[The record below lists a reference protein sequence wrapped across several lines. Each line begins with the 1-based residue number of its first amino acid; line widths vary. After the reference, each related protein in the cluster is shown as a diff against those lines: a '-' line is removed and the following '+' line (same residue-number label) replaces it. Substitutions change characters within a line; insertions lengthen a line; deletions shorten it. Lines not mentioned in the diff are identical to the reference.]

1 MSDEHPNPDSPL
13 TILLI
18 EDNPL
23 DAELFGEFLADSGAR
38 DFRVIHV
45 PRLSLALERLDSEEI
60 DIVFL
65 DFILPDSDGLSGL
78 AKLRRRAPKVPVIM
92 LTGLDDEGVGLD
104 AVAAGAQDYLVKGQ
118 IAQRRIWRILQYA
131 ILRKRIED
139 QSREQQVLEAH
150 VQRAQRAESLEV
162 LAGGIAHEF
171 NNLLTGILGNVSM
184 ALAELPND
192 SPLHAMLE
200 EIQAAAQRA
209 GKVTA
214 QMLAYSGRGKFAKTD
229 LDLSR
234 LVTDLM
240 PLVEPAVRGRGQLVV
255 QGSPRPL
262 PIYGA
267 PQELRQ
273 AIVSLITNAVESLR
287 EPDQTIRVVASAVR
301 LTETTVFEQGSL
313 RTQLEPGVYA
323 TVTVSDTGCGIPAQ
337 NMPRIFDPFFTTKF
351 AGRGLGLA
359 GVLGVVRSHGGVVKV
374 TSEEDRGTTVQVLL
388 PSSEVAEPPA
398 DVVAADLHSW
408 RWDGLALVV
417 DAEPLIVSL
426 TRKILGRH
434 GMEVVAAGD
443 WRAGLEVVSAKGAAL
458 KLVMLDHDR
467 LPPDPGAA
475 LDKLRAQAPD
485 VPLLLW
491 GGHLED
497 AAGQQL
503 RGLPRCAFLPKPF
516 PPMALLGKVHE
527 LLSPARPGAVAR

>member
-1 MSDEHPNPDSPL
+1 MPDEHLKLDSPL
-13 TILLI
+13 TILLV

-23 DAELFGEFLADSGAR
+23 DAELFSEFLADTGSR
-38 DFRVIHV
+38 EFNVIHV
-45 PRLSLALERLDSEEI
+45 PRLSLALERLDSDDI

-78 AKLRRRAPKVPVIM
+78 AKLRRCAPKVPVIM
-92 LTGLDDEGVGLD
+92 LTGLDDDGVGLD

-118 IAQRRIWRILQYA
+118 IAERTIWRILRYA
-131 ILRKRIED
+131 IVRKRIEE
-139 QSREQQVLEAH
+139 QSRERQVLEAR
-150 VQRAQRAESLEV
+150 VQKAQRAESLEV

-184 ALAELPND
+184 ALAELPSD
-192 SPLHAMLE
+192 SPVHSMLE
-200 EIQAAAQRA
+200 DVQAAAQRA

-214 QMLAYSGRGKFAKTD
+214 QMLAYSGHGKFAKTE

-240 PLVEPAVRGRGQLVV
+240 PLLEPAVRDRGQLVV

-287 EPDQTIRVVASAVR
+287 NPEQTIRVVSSAVR
-301 LTETTVFEQGSL
+301 LAEATVFEQGSL
-313 RTQLEPGVYA
+313 RTQLAAGVYA
-323 TVTVSDTGCGIPAQ
+323 TVTVSDTGCGISTQ
-337 NMPRIFDPFFTTKF
+337 NLPRIFDPFFTTKF

-359 GVLGVVRSHGGVVKV
+359 GVLGVVRSHGGVVRV
-374 TSEEDRGTTVQVLL
+374 TSEEGQGTTVQVLL
-388 PSSEVAEPPA
+388 PTSEVSEPQA
-398 DVVAADLHSW
+398 DATAADPQLW
-408 RWDGLALVV
+408 RWEGLALVI
-417 DAEPLIVSL
+417 DEEPLIVSL
-426 TRKILGRH
+426 TRKILVRH

-443 WRAGLEVVSAKGAAL
+443 WRAGLDMVCARSAAL
-458 KLVMLDHDR
+458 KLIMLDSDR
-467 LPPDPGAA
+467 LPPNAA
-475 LDKLRAQAPD
+475 EVLGKLRAQVPD

-491 GGHLED
+491 GGHSED
-497 AAGQQL
+497 AAERQFHS
-503 RGLPRCAFLPKPF
+503 LPHCAFLHKPF
-516 PPMALLGKVHE
+516 PPTALLSKVHE
-527 LLSPARPGAVAR
+527 LLS